1 MEGAHQ
7 MDTTQE
13 QPPVTVYRWLVIGLW
28 LLCSVTGFMVAA
40 TIGIMLPAI
49 SSDMDLSPARQ
60 GMLGS
65 SAFWGNLV
73 LAVPLSWWTSRYGPK
88 ILTTITLTAG
98 TGLIFVQSWAPSFV
112 ILLAG
117 RLVFGITVIARQPAQ
132 AILTQQWFRQR
143 EIVMVN
149 SLSNALFGMV
159 VGGGL
164 AGSPIILD
172 SLGDDWRTTFRTFG
186 ILFAVLSVLWV
197 VLGSERRGASQ
208 TGRRAS
214 LSLGALRQTLSYRD
228 LWIVGAGFVG
238 ATGAWSAFLAFY
250 PTLMLDVHQM
260 SLKVSGGALA
270 LGVLL
275 GGVSGLAFGYAVM
288 TSGRG
293 NTYLKLQGVLMAS
306 TYAAM
311 TLTGNTSLVV
321 LLNFLNGVAWGFWP
335 ILYTVPFHL
344 RGIQPMQVPVAL
356 AFTLT
361 MVSMG
366 TTLGP
371 LVTGF
376 MQEAFDG
383 PKWPLFIV
391 GFSPLTL
398 TLAGTLLPTLT
409 GGRTGVSHAPP
420 TGAGATD

>member
-1 MEGAHQ
+1 MYTSQ
-7 MDTTQE
+7 D
-13 QPPVTVYRWLVIGLW
+13 QPPATVYRWLVIGLW

-49 SSDMDLSPARQ
+49 SSDLDLSPGQQ

-65 SAFWGNLV
+65 SAFWGNLA
-73 LAVPLSWWTSRYGPK
+73 LAVPLSWWTSRYSPK
-88 ILTTITLTAG
+88 ILTSVTLAAG
-98 TGLIFVQSWAPSFV
+98 TALIFLQSWTPSFV
-112 ILLAG
+112 VLLAG
-117 RLVFGITVIARQPAQ
+117 RLAFGVTVIARQPAQ
-132 AILTQQWFRQR
+132 AILTQQWFRPR

-149 SLSNALFGMV
+149 SLSNALFGIV

-164 AGSPIILD
+164 AGSPVILD

-186 ILFAVLSVLWV
+186 VLFAVLTVLWT
-197 VLGSERRGASQ
+197 VLGGERRGAPQ
-208 TGRRAS
+208 VGRRTG
-214 LSLGALRQTLSYRD
+214 LSLGALRRTLSYRD
-228 LWIVGAGFVG
+228 LWIVGVGFVG
-238 ATGAWSAFLAFY
+238 ATGAWSGFLAFY
-250 PTLMLDVHQM
+250 PTLMLDVHEM

-270 LGVLL
+270 LGVVV
-275 GGVSGLAFGYAVM
+275 GGASGLAFGYAVM

-293 NTYLKLQGVLMAS
+293 NAYLKLQGVLMAG
-306 TYAAM
+306 TYVAM
-311 TLTGNTSLVV
+311 TLTGSTWLAV

-344 RGIQPMQVPVAL
+344 RGIQPPQVPIAL
-356 AFTLT
+356 AFTLM
-361 MVSMG
+361 MVSAG

-371 LVTGF
+371 LATGF

-398 TLAGTLLPTLT
+398 TVAGTFLPTLA
-409 GGRTGVSHAPP
+409 GGRRDAARAPS
-420 TGAGATD
+420 TEAGAAD

>member
-1 MEGAHQ
+1 MHPAQ
-7 MDTTQE
+7 D
-13 QPPVTVYRWLVIGLW
+13 QPPATVYRWLVIGLW

-49 SSDMDLSPARQ
+49 SSDLDLSPGQQ

-65 SAFWGNLV
+65 SAFWGNLA

-88 ILTTITLTAG
+88 ILTSVTLTAG
-98 TGLIFVQSWAPSFV
+98 TAVIFLQSWAPSFMV
-112 ILLAG
+112 LLAG
-117 RLVFGITVIARQPAQ
+117 RLAFGITVIARQPAQ
-132 AILTQQWFRQR
+132 AVLTQQWFRRR

-164 AGSPIILD
+164 AGSPIILA

-186 ILFAVLSVLWV
+186 VLFAALTALWI
-197 VLGSERRGASQ
+197 VLGSERQGAPQ
-208 TGRRAS
+208 AGRREG
-214 LSLGALRQTLSYRD
+214 LSLGALRRTLSYRD
-228 LWIVGAGFVG
+228 LWIVGVGFAG

-250 PTLMLDVHQM
+250 PTLMLDVHQI

-270 LGVLL
+270 LGVVT
-275 GGVSGLAFGYAVM
+275 GGAAGLVFGYAVM

-293 NTYLKLQGVLMAS
+293 NTYLKLQGLLMAG

-311 TLTGNTSLVV
+311 TLTGSTWLAV

-344 RGIQPMQVPVAL
+344 RGIQPGQVPVAL

-361 MVSMG
+361 MVSAG

-371 LVTGF
+371 LATGF
-376 MQEAFDG
+376 MQEAFGG
-383 PKWPLFIV
+383 PGWPLFIV
-391 GFSPLTL
+391 GLSPLTL
-398 TLAGTLLPTLT
+398 TLAGTLLPTIA
-409 GGRTGVSHAPP
+409 GGRSSRPASGE
-420 TGAGATD
+420 

>member
-1 MEGAHQ
+1 MHTAH
-7 MDTTQE
+7 DE
-13 QPPVTVYRWLVIGLW
+13 PPTTVYRWFVIGLW

-49 SSDMDLSPARQ
+49 SSDLGLSPGQQ

-65 SAFWGNLV
+65 SAFWGNLA
-73 LAVPLSWWTSRYGPK
+73 LAVPLSWWTSRYSPK
-88 ILTTITLTAG
+88 ILTSITLAVG
-98 TGLIFVQSWAPSFV
+98 AGLIFLQSWAPSFLV
-112 ILLAG
+112 LLAG
-117 RLVFGITVIARQPAQ
+117 RLAFGITVIARQPAQ
-132 AILTQQWFRQR
+132 AILTQQWFRPR

-149 SLSNALFGMV
+149 GLSNALFGMV

-164 AGSPIILD
+164 AGSPVILD

-186 ILFAVLSVLWV
+186 VLFAALTVLWV
-197 VLGSERRGASQ
+197 VLGSERRGAPQ
-208 TGRRAS
+208 GGRRAG
-214 LSLGALRQTLSYRD
+214 LSLGALRQTLSHRD
-228 LWIVGAGFVG
+228 LWIVGVGFAG

-260 SLKVSGGALA
+260 SLRMSGGALA
-270 LGVLL
+270 LGVVV
-275 GGVSGLAFGYAVM
+275 GGASGLVFGYAVM

-293 NTYLKLQGVLMAS
+293 NTYLKLQGVLMAA

-311 TLTGNTSLVV
+311 TLTGSTWAAL
-321 LLNFLNGVAWGFWP
+321 LLNFLNGIAWGFWP

-344 RGIQPMQVPVAL
+344 RGMDSRQVPIAL

-361 MVSMG
+361 MVSAG

-371 LVTGF
+371 LATGF

-383 PKWPLFIV
+383 PKWPLFIA
-391 GFSPLTL
+391 GLSPLTL
-398 TLAGTLLPTLT
+398 TLAGTLLPTP
-409 GGRTGVSHAPP
+409 R
-420 TGAGATD
+420 GAGQT

>member
-1 MEGAHQ
+1 

-28 LLCSVTGFMVAA
+28 LVCSVTGFMVAA

-49 SSDMDLSPARQ
+49 SSDLGLSPGQQ

-65 SAFWGNLV
+65 SAFWGNV
-73 LAVPLSWWTSRYGPK
+73 ALAVPLSWWTARYGPK
-88 ILTTITLTAG
+88 ILTTVTLTAG
-98 TGLIFVQSWAPSFV
+98 TALIFLQSWAPSFA

-117 RLVFGITVIARQPAQ
+117 RMVFGVSVIARQPAQ

-186 ILFAVLSVLWV
+186 ILFTVLTVLWA
-197 VLGSERRGASQ
+197 VLGSERRGSSHREHR
-208 TGRRAS
+208 TG
-214 LSLGALRQTLSYRD
+214 LSFGALRQTLSYRD
-228 LWIVGAGFVG
+228 LWIVGIGFVG

-275 GGVSGLAFGYAVM
+275 GGASGLAFGYAVM

-306 TYAAM
+306 TYVAM

-321 LLNFLNGVAWGFWP
+321 LLSFLNGIAWGFWP

-344 RGIQPMQVPVAL
+344 PGIRPQQVPVAL
-356 AFTLT
+356 AFTLM
-361 MVSMG
+361 MVSTG
-366 TTLGP
+366 TALGP

-383 PKWPLFIV
+383 LKWPLFIV

-398 TLAGTLLPTLT
+398 TMAGTLLPTLT
-409 GGRTGVSHAPP
+409 GGRTGVSRAP
-420 TGAGATD
+420 TTEAGATD

>member
-1 MEGAHQ
+1 
-7 MDTTQE
+7 MDAGQD
-13 QPPVTVYRWLVIGLW
+13 QPPATVYRWLVIGLW

-49 SSDMDLSPARQ
+49 SSDLDLSPGQQ

-65 SAFWGNLV
+65 SAFWGNLA

-88 ILTTITLTAG
+88 ILTSVTLTAG
-98 TGLIFVQSWAPSFV
+98 TAVIFLQSWAPSFMV
-112 ILLAG
+112 LLAG
-117 RLVFGITVIARQPAQ
+117 RLAFGITVIARQPAQ
-132 AILTQQWFRQR
+132 AILTQQWFRRR

-164 AGSPIILD
+164 AGSPVILA

-186 ILFAVLSVLWV
+186 VLFAVLTVLWV
-197 VLGSERRGASQ
+197 VLGSERREGAVEEGGARR
-208 TGRRAS
+208 GRREG
-214 LSLGALRQTLSYRD
+214 LSLGALRRTLSYRD
-228 LWIVGAGFVG
+228 LWIVGVGFTG

-250 PTLMLDVHQM
+250 PTLMLDVHDM
-260 SLKVSGGALA
+260 SLQVSGGALA
-270 LGVLL
+270 LGVVT
-275 GGVSGLAFGYAVM
+275 GGAAGLVFGYAVM

-293 NTYLKLQGVLMAS
+293 NTYLKLQGLLMAG

-311 TLTGNTSLVV
+311 TLTGSTGLAV
-321 LLNFLNGVAWGFWP
+321 LLNFLNGIAWGFWP

-344 RGIQPMQVPVAL
+344 VGIQQRQVPVAL

-361 MVSMG
+361 MVSAG

-371 LVTGF
+371 LATGF

-383 PKWPLFIV
+383 LRWPLFFV
-391 GFSPLTL
+391 GLSPLTL
-398 TLAGTLLPTLT
+398 TMAGTLLPTIA
-409 GGRTGVSHAPP
+409 GGRPSRP
-420 TGAGATD
+420 GAGE

>member
-1 MEGAHQ
+1 
-7 MDTTQE
+7 
-13 QPPVTVYRWLVIGLW
+13 
-28 LLCSVTGFMVAA
+28 
-40 TIGIMLPAI
+40 
-49 SSDMDLSPARQ
+49 
-60 GMLGS
+60 
-65 SAFWGNLV
+65 
-73 LAVPLSWWTSRYGPK
+73 
-88 ILTTITLTAG
+88 
-98 TGLIFVQSWAPSFV
+98 
-112 ILLAG
+112 
-117 RLVFGITVIARQPAQ
+117 
-132 AILTQQWFRQR
+132 
-143 EIVMVN
+143 MVN

-186 ILFAVLSVLWV
+186 VLLAVLTVLWI
-197 VLGSERRGASQ
+197 VLGSERRGAPQ
-208 TGRRAS
+208 AGRRDG
-214 LSLGALRQTLSYRD
+214 LSLAALRRTLSYRD
-228 LWIVGAGFVG
+228 LWIVGVGFAG

-270 LGVLL
+270 LGVAV
-275 GGVSGLAFGYAVM
+275 GGAAGLAFGYAVM

-293 NTYLKLQGVLMAS
+293 NTYLKLQGLLMAG

-311 TLTGNTSLVV
+311 TLTGITWLAV

-344 RGIQPMQVPVAL
+344 RGIQPRQVPVAL

-361 MVSMG
+361 MVSAG

-371 LVTGF
+371 LATGF

-383 PKWPLFIV
+383 PRWPLFIV
-391 GFSPLTL
+391 GLSPLTL
-398 TLAGTLLPTLT
+398 TMAGTLLPTIA
-409 GGRTGVSHAPP
+409 GGRTDPVRAPSSR
-420 TGAGATD
+420 AGATD